1 MTKPKKILER
11 SKISERKFREIVRY
25 FALDI
30 EAKKTA
36 EIVGLNRKTVQ
47 NYYNKIRKAIANYQE
62 QTTQFSGEVELDES
76 YFGGKRKGKDKR
88 GRNVVDKIPVFG
100 IKKRDGKVYTQ
111 IIKNASKAEIRPII
125 KRLIAKD
132 STIYTDKW
140 KAYDGLVLD
149 GYKHYRINHSKEF
162 SKGKTNH
169 INGIENFWGWSK
181 MRLAK
186 FRGLS
191 RKNFYLHLKECEFR
205 FNHRELNSKELYA
218 KILGIIRKF
227 Y

>member
-1 MTKPKKILER
+1 MTRQKRILHR

-25 FALDI
+25 FTFDL

-36 EIVGLNRKTVQ
+36 EMVGLNRKTVQ
-47 NYYNKIRKAIANYQE
+47 SYFNKIRSAIARHQE
-62 QTTQFSGEVELDES
+62 QTTAFSGEVEPDES

-88 GRNVVDKIPVFG
+88 GRCTIDKIPVFG

-111 IIKNASKAEIRPII
+111 IIKNASRAEIKPII
-125 KRLIAKD
+125 KRLVAKD
-132 STIYTDKW
+132 STVYTDGW

-186 FRGLS
+186 FRGLN
-191 RKNFYLHLKECEFR
+191 RKNFYFHLKECEFR
-205 FNHRELNSKELYA
+205 FNHRDLSSKEMYVKL
-218 KILGIIRKF
+218 LEIIRK
-227 Y
+227 YY

>member
-1 MTKPKKILER
+1 MTKQKQILKR
-11 SKISERKFREIVRY
+11 SKISERKFREIVKH
-25 FALDI
+25 FVFDL

-36 EIVGLNRKTVQ
+36 GMVNLNRKTVQ
-47 NYYNKIRKAIANYQE
+47 SYFNKIRIAISKYQE
-62 QTTQFSGEVELDES
+62 QTAEFSGEVELDES

-88 GRNVVDKIPVFG
+88 GRCTTDKVPVFG

-111 IIKNASKAEIRPII
+111 IIKNASRAEIKPII

-132 STIYTDKW
+132 STIYTDGW

-186 FRGLS
+186 FRGLN

-205 FNHRELNSKELYA
+205 FNNRELSSKELHA
-218 KILGIIRKF
+218 KLLVIIKK
-227 Y
+227 YY

>member
-1 MTKPKKILER
+1 MKPKNRHLIR
-11 SKISERKFREIVRY
+11 SRISQRKYREIIKYFAFDFSATQVAELTNLNRNTINRY
-25 FALDI
+25 FKLI
-30 EAKKTA
+30 RESIAKH
-36 EIVGLNRKTVQ
+36 
-47 NYYNKIRKAIANYQE
+47 QE
-62 QTTQFSGEVELDES
+62 QTTMFSGEVELDES
-76 YFGGKRKGKDKR
+76 YFGGKRKGVDRR
-88 GRNVVDKIPVFG
+88 GRCTVDKVPVFG

-111 IIKNASKAEIRPII
+111 IIKNASRAEIKPII

-132 STIYTDKW
+132 STVYTDGW

-149 GYKHYRINHSKEF
+149 GYKHYRINHSQEF

-186 FRGLS
+186 FRGLN
-191 RKNFYLHLKECEFR
+191 RKNFYFHLKECEFR
-205 FNHRELNSKELYA
+205 FNHRHLSTKELYA
-218 KILGIIRKF
+218 KLLSIVRD